1 VFSDALITAINDT
14 RSKIIVFAVVRNEML
29 RLRAFLKHYRAMGIR
44 LFVIV
49 DNGSEDGTFEYL
61 QKQCDVLLVRT
72 LESYAASNFGLHWL
86 NELHQKLTDH
96 RWILFA
102 DADEL
107 LVYRGWPQKKVA
119 DLCAEA
125 EAQGGNAIF
134 APMLDM
140 YPNGPLESA
149 EMTEGD
155 DLFAVSPCFDRDI
168 CFRHRPVKPWEKP
181 FKAIEIIGGPRVR
194 MISDFKKEVNTGW
207 FSYFIRGLIDRL
219 LPMTPDILL
228 PWLIRIW
235 PKQPPALA
243 KMPLA
248 ISGTGIAYS
257 TAHGGDGWRFH
268 TENAVVC
275 HFKFLSDFPVRVR
288 AEASRGEHYRRGA
301 EYIAY
306 AHALQKYGQID
317 LRYEG
322 TEIFESVEQ
331 LQRLGFFRDIHA
343 LLTGEITKPVS
354 SNHPEARRLQ
364 KGVV

>member
-1 VFSDALITAINDT
+1 MFFDAFIKSINERHKNILVFT
-14 RSKIIVFAVVRNEML
+14 VVRNEML
-29 RLRAFLKHYRAMGIR
+29 RLRAFLKHYRAMGIG

-49 DNGSEDGTFEYL
+49 DNGSNDGTFEYL
-61 QKQCDVLLVRT
+61 QQQSDVLLVQS
-72 LESYAASNFGLHWL
+72 LESYAISNFGLNWL
-86 NELHQKLTDH
+86 NELHQKLT
-96 RWILFA
+96 RNIWILFA

-107 LVYRGWPQKKVA
+107 LVYRDWPKKSIT

-125 EAQGGNAIF
+125 ETQGSNAVF

-140 YPNGPLESA
+140 YPNGPLES
-149 EMTEGD
+149 TETVGRD
-155 DLFAVSPCFDRDI
+155 DLFAVSPCFDRDL
-168 CFRHRPVKPWEKP
+168 CFRLRPVKPWEKP

-194 MISDFKKEVNTGW
+194 MISSFKREVNTSW
-207 FSYFIRGLIDRL
+207 VSYFIRGQIDRL
-219 LPMTPDILL
+219 LPITPDVLL

-243 KMPLA
+243 KIPLA
-248 ISGTGIAYS
+248 MSGTGITYS

-268 TENAVVC
+268 MENAVVC
-275 HFKFLSDFPVRVR
+275 HFKFLSDFAARVSS
-288 AEASRGEHYRRGA
+288 EALRGEHYRRGA

-331 LQRLGFFRDIHA
+331 LERLGFIRDIYT
-343 LLTGEITKPVS
+343 LLDSENYEFS
-354 SNHPEARRLQ
+354 SNHHSEARRLES
-364 KGVV
+364 GAI

>member
-1 VFSDALITAINDT
+1 VFSDSFIEFINEK
-14 RSKIIVFAVVRNEML
+14 SPGVVVFSVVRNELL

-61 QKQCDVLLVRT
+61 QEQRDVLLVQT

-86 NELHQKLTDH
+86 NDLHRKLADKC
-96 RWILFA
+96 WILFA

-107 LVYRGWPQKKVA
+107 LVYRGWPKKPVA

-125 EAQGGNAIF
+125 ETQGSNAIF

-149 EMTEGD
+149 ETTGED
-155 DLFAVSPCFDRDI
+155 NLFAVSPCFDRDI
-168 CFRHRPVKPWEKP
+168 CFRLRPVKPWEKP
-181 FKAIEIIGGPRVR
+181 FKSIEIIGGPRIR
-194 MISDFKKEVNTGW
+194 MISNFKKEINTGW
-207 FSYFIRGLIDRL
+207 GTYFIRGQIDRFL
-219 LPMTPDILL
+219 RVTPDILL

-243 KMPLA
+243 KIPLA
-248 ISGTGIAYS
+248 MSGTGVAYS

-268 TENAVVC
+268 AENAVVC
-275 HFKFLSDFPVRVR
+275 HFKFLADFPARVNS
-288 AEASRGEHYRRGA
+288 EASRGEHYRRGA

-306 AHALQKYGQID
+306 AHALQRYGQID

-322 TEIFESVEQ
+322 TEIFESVDQ
-331 LQRLGFFRDIHA
+331 LQGLGFFRDIHA
-343 LLTGEITKPVS
+343 LLAGEVRRSAS
-354 SNHPEARRLQ
+354 SKQHKARQLQ

>member
-1 VFSDALITAINDT
+1 
-14 RSKIIVFAVVRNEML
+14 
-29 RLRAFLKHYRAMGIR
+29 
-44 LFVIV
+44 
-49 DNGSEDGTFEYL
+49 
-61 QKQCDVLLVRT
+61 
-72 LESYAASNFGLHWL
+72 
-86 NELHQKLTDH
+86 
-96 RWILFA
+96 
-102 DADEL
+102 
-107 LVYRGWPQKKVA
+107 
-119 DLCAEA
+119 
-125 EAQGGNAIF
+125 
-134 APMLDM
+134 
-140 YPNGPLESA
+140 
-149 EMTEGD
+149 
-155 DLFAVSPCFDRDI
+155 
-168 CFRHRPVKPWEKP
+168 
-181 FKAIEIIGGPRVR
+181 
-194 MISDFKKEVNTGW
+194 
-207 FSYFIRGLIDRL
+207 
-219 LPMTPDILL
+219 MTPDILL

-248 ISGTGIAYS
+248 MSGTGIAYS

-343 LLTGEITKPVS
+343 LLTGEIRKPVS

>member
-1 VFSDALITAINDT
+1 MFSDALITAINDS

-61 QKQCDVLLVRT
+61 QKQGDVLVVRT
-72 LESYAASNFGLHWL
+72 LESFAASNFGLHWL
-86 NELHQKLTDH
+86 NELHRKLAGN

-107 LVYRGWPQKKVA
+107 LVYRDWPIKTVA
-119 DLCAEA
+119 ELCAEA
-125 EAQGGNAIF
+125 AAQGGNAIF

-149 EMTEGD
+149 EMTEEG

-168 CFRHRPVKPWEKP
+168 CFRLRPVKPWEKP
-181 FKAIEIIGGPRVR
+181 FKSIEIIGGPRVR
-194 MISDFKKEVNTGW
+194 MISNFKKEVNTGW
-207 FSYFIRGLIDRL
+207 PSYFIRGQIDRL
-219 LPMTPDILL
+219 LPITPDILL
-228 PWLIRIW
+228 PWLVRIW

-248 ISGTGIAYS
+248 MSGVGSTYS
-257 TAHGGDGWRFH
+257 TNHGGDGWRFH

-275 HFKFLSDFPVRVR
+275 HFKFLSDFPERVR

-306 AHALQKYGQID
+306 AHALQKHGQID

-322 TEIFESVEQ
+322 TEIFEGVEQ

-343 LLTGEITKPVS
+343 LLMGGIKRSTS
-354 SNHPEARRLQ
+354 SENRETRRLQ